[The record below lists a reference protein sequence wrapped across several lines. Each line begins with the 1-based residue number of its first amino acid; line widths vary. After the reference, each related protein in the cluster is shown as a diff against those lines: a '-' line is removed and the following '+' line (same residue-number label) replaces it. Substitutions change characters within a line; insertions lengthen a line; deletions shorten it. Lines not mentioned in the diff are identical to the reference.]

1 MPNSNSKNVYK
12 FSYSILII
20 FSLFIISCSKDI
32 IEKSLA
38 DQVSGI
44 YNGVGI
50 NVGGTLVPMPIK
62 TGDASLSVKI
72 EVFKISDTKVDL
84 KIELTE
90 INAGKETKS
99 VEDYSNL
106 ELSKNE
112 QGNIVF
118 AENSKQFA
126 SIENNQLIISFD
138 LGGLETKIVALKQ

>member
-1 MPNSNSKNVYK
+1 MPNLNSKNVYK

-50 NVGGTLVPMPIK
+50 NVGGTLVQMPIK